1 MAEKVCPFWIGYLL
15 SSPIRKLW
23 HNPEK
28 ILEPYIN
35 QGMKVVDIGC
45 AMGFFS
51 LPLAK
56 MVGQNGKV
64 ISVDI
69 QEKMLRF
76 LEKRARRAGLLD
88 RIETHVCSENSF
100 CLDNFNGEIDFALAF
115 AVVHEIPDPLF
126 FFSEVYRALKSEG
139 KLLMAEPKGRMSEKQ
154 FAVSIR
160 IAKGY
165 GFEIIDKPQIRG
177 ARAALLQK
185 QQQ

>member
-69 QEKMLRF
+69 QEKMVRS
-76 LEKRARRAGLLD
+76 LEKRAQRAGLLD
-88 RIETHVCSENSF
+88 RIETRVCSENSF
-100 CLDNFNGEIDFALAF
+100 CLDSFNGEIDFALAF
-115 AVVHEIPDPLF
+115 SVVHEIPDPLV
-126 FFSEVYRALKSEG
+126 FFSEVYRALKFEG
-139 KLLMAEPKGRMSEKQ
+139 KLLMAEPKGRVSEKQ

-160 IAKGY
+160 TAKGH
-165 GFEIIDKPQIRG
+165 GFKIIDRPQIRG
-177 ARAALLQK
+177 TRAALLQK